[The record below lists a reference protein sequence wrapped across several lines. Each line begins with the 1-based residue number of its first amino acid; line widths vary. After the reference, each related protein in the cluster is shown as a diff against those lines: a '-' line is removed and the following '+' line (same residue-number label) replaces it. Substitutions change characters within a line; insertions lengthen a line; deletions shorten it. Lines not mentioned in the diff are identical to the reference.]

1 MPMVALPVRGGATR
15 QVWEW
20 LMTAIDTE
28 ETALATAKLGSSTVT
43 PQVAAVVDAV
53 VKEFGADRTR
63 LMDIVQAIQRRLG
76 QIPDAAVHAVAAG
89 LGMHAVQV
97 EDMVSF
103 YAFLNREPKGRF
115 HIRLS
120 KTPLSLMKGAAEV
133 AHAFAIAAGVSIGGT
148 SPDGEFTVEWTSD
161 IGMADQEPS
170 ALINGTVVTALTPA
184 DAPAIAAALRKSQ
197 AENTLPLFPGLDGQG
212 AALPQARVASSLV
225 HSGPIIFRQGGRGDG
240 VRTALTVSPES
251 VIQEMTKAKLRGRGG
266 AGFPTGLKW
275 KLCRRSISEAH
286 HVVCNADEGEPGT
299 FKDRVLLTQ
308 VPDLVF
314 DGMTIAGYALG
325 ARHGLVYLRG
335 EYAYLWNS
343 LQQALQN
350 RRRLGLLG
358 SNVCGHEG
366 FDFDI
371 RIQLGAGAYICG
383 EESALLESLEGKR
396 GAPRERPPF
405 PTERGYLQQ
414 PTAVDN
420 VETFACV
427 TRIMERGADW
437 FACYGTR
444 ESTGTKLLSV
454 SGDCPHPGVY
464 EVPFGIIVNELLDLV
479 GASDAAFV
487 QVGGPSGQCVAPKD
501 FGRRIAF
508 EDLATGGS
516 VMVFGPGRD
525 VLDVARQFT
534 EFFVEESCGWCTP
547 CRVGT
552 TLLKKSMEK
561 ILADR
566 GTLADIAAL
575 EALANTVTRLSRCGL
590 GQTAANPILT
600 TMRNFPQAY
609 EARLQP
615 KSFLPRVTLREALA
629 EAVAIQGREPVSEE
643 EIG

>member
-1 MPMVALPVRGGATR
+1 MMAS
-15 QVWEW
+15 
-20 LMTAIDTE
+20 DTE
-28 ETALATAKLGSSTVT
+28 ETAMATAKPRSSTVT
-43 PQVAAVVDAV
+43 PQVVAAVDAV

-89 LGMHAVQV
+89 LGIHAVQV
-97 EDMVSF
+97 EDMMSF

-120 KTPLSLMKGAAEV
+120 KTPVSLMKGAAEV
-133 AHAFAIAAGVSIGGT
+133 AQAFAKAAGVSIGGT

-184 DAPAIAAALRKSQ
+184 DAPAIVGALRRSQ
-197 AENTLPLFPGLDGQG
+197 AGNTLPLFPGPNGQG
-212 AALPQARVASSLV
+212 LTLPQARVESSLV
-225 HSGPIIFRQGGRGDG
+225 QPGPVVFQQGRRGDG
-240 VRTALTVSPES
+240 VRAALALPPEL
-251 VIQEMTKAKLRGRGG
+251 VIQQITMAKLRGRGG

-275 KLCRRSISEAH
+275 KLCRQSISKAH

-299 FKDRVLLTQ
+299 FKDRVLLTEI
-308 VPDLVF
+308 PDVVF

-325 ARHGLVYLRG
+325 AGHGLVYLRG

-343 LQQALQN
+343 LQDVIEN

-358 SNVCGHEG
+358 SNVCGREG

-396 GAPRERPPF
+396 GAPRDRPPF
-405 PTERGYLQQ
+405 PTDRGYLQQ
-414 PTAVDN
+414 PTAIDN

-427 TRIMERGADW
+427 ARIMEQSPEW
-437 FACYGTR
+437 FAGFGTR

-464 EVPFGIIVNELLDLV
+464 EIRFGITVSELLDLV

-501 FGRRIAF
+501 FGRRVAY
-508 EDLATGGS
+508 EDLSTGGS
-516 VMVFGPGRD
+516 IMVFGPGRD

-575 EALANTVTRLSRCGL
+575 EALANTVTRMSRCGL

-615 KSFLPRVTLREALA
+615 ETFLPSVTLREALA
-629 EAVAIQGREPVSEE
+629 EAVVVQGREPVSEGE
-643 EIG
+643 RA